1 MEKSKELHFFFAG
14 NGISCS
20 EEGDKGFTGHI
31 SKTRHINITP
41 GKTFTRENLQKI
53 YDMADSGNMIF
64 SNGNTL
70 GYLVLNPIH
79 KPTKEYINNI
89 TNEVYQLS
97 VEVIDGKKYVC
108 TRDGQIFSD
117 DPNKYQDI
125 PIVSN
130 PENKKFLLT
139 NYSKEYD
146 GHTLYRIRALKD
158 FAGTGMAV
166 IEVSHRSKEWGEV
179 MDECRSL
186 WKELLNI
193 PDTHE
198 VLFLGGGASLQFL
211 YVAMNFLEKKAAYL
225 ETGVWAKKALKE
237 AKGIGDAYALASSAD
252 KTYSYI
258 PKGYVIPEDI
268 DYFHITTNN
277 TIYGTEIRYDMD
289 CPVPLIADMSSD
301 IMSRPVDVSK
311 YALIYGGAQKN
322 VGPAGVTFAIV
333 RKDALGKVSRYIPTM
348 LDYRT
353 HVDGASMFNTPPVF
367 SIFVMNET
375 LKWLKGIG
383 GVEAINKIN
392 VGKAE
397 LLYNEIDRNPLFV
410 GTAAKE
416 DRSIMNVCFVMAPGY
431 EALQDEFMAYAK
443 EHGMVGI
450 KGHRSVGGFRA
461 SIYNACPVESV
472 EALVSCM
479 QEFAAKKA

>member
-1 MEKSKELHFFFAG
+1 MKKVHNFNAGPCVLPDQAIEKSIA
-14 NGISCS
+14 
-20 EEGDKGFTGHI
+20 
-31 SKTRHINITP
+31 
-41 GKTFTRENLQKI
+41 
-53 YDMADSGNMIF
+53 
-64 SNGNTL
+64 
-70 GYLVLNPIH
+70 
-79 KPTKEYINNI
+79 
-89 TNEVYQLS
+89 
-97 VEVIDGKKYVC
+97 
-108 TRDGQIFSD
+108 
-117 DPNKYQDI
+117 
-125 PIVSN
+125 
-130 PENKKFLLT
+130 
-139 NYSKEYD
+139 
-146 GHTLYRIRALKD
+146 ALED
-158 FAGTGMAV
+158 LAGTGMAV

-186 WKELLNI
+186 WRELLNI

-198 VLFLGGGASLQFL
+198 VLFLGGGASMQFL

-237 AKGIGDAYALASSAD
+237 AKGLGDAYALASSAD
-252 KTYSYI
+252 KTFSYI

-277 TIYGTEIRYDMD
+277 TIYGTEIRYDID
-289 CPVPLIADMSSD
+289 SPVPLIADMSSD
-301 IMSRPVDVSK
+301 ILSRPVDVGK

-322 VGPAGVTFAIV
+322 VGPAGVAFAIV

-353 HVDGASMFNTPPVF
+353 HIDGGSMFNTPPVF
-367 SIFVMNET
+367 PIFVMNET

-392 VGKAE
+392 VHKAGI
-397 LLYNEIDRNPLFV
+397 LYDEIDRNPLFV

-431 EALQDEFMAYAK
+431 ESLQDEFMAYAK
-443 EHGMVGI
+443 ERGMVGI

-479 QEFAAKKA
+479 QEFAALKA

>member
-1 MEKSKELHFFFAG
+1 MKKVHNFNAG
-14 NGISCS
+14 PCVLPDQAI
-20 EEGDKGFTGHI
+20 
-31 SKTRHINITP
+31 
-41 GKTFTRENLQKI
+41 ENSI
-53 YDMADSGNMIF
+53 
-64 SNGNTL
+64 
-70 GYLVLNPIH
+70 
-79 KPTKEYINNI
+79 E
-89 TNEVYQLS
+89 
-97 VEVIDGKKYVC
+97 
-108 TRDGQIFSD
+108 
-117 DPNKYQDI
+117 
-125 PIVSN
+125 
-130 PENKKFLLT
+130 
-139 NYSKEYD
+139 
-146 GHTLYRIRALKD
+146 ALKD
-158 FAGTGMAV
+158 FAGTGMSV

-179 MDECRSL
+179 MDEVRAL

-193 PDTHE
+193 PDGYE

-237 AKGIGDAYALASSAD
+237 AKGLGDAYAIASSAD
-252 KTYSYI
+252 KTFSYI
-258 PKGYVIPEDI
+258 PKGYTIPTDI

-277 TIYGTEIRYDMD
+277 TIYGTEIPYDMD

-301 IMSRPVDVSK
+301 MMSRPVDVSK

-322 VGPAGVTFAIV
+322 VGPAGVAFAII

-353 HVDGASMFNTPPVF
+353 HIDGGSMFNTPPVF
-367 SIFVMNET
+367 SIYVMKET

-392 VGKAE
+392 KQKAA
-397 LLYNEIDRNPLFV
+397 LLYNEIDSNPLFI

-431 EALQDEFMAYAK
+431 EALQDEFMAFAK
-443 EHGMVGI
+443 ERNMVGI

-479 QEFAAKKA
+479 KEFAALKA